1 MPGTKSYNAQHDS
14 LEKNW
19 WIVDGQDQIVGRV
32 ASDIAMVLM
41 GKHRPQYT
49 PHVDTGDFVILVNCD
64 KLRFTGSKAE
74 NKIYTWYTGH
84 PGLKTET
91 AGNRLARKPEH
102 LIRAAVR
109 RMLPKN
115 KLGAH
120 MLTKLKIYAGSEHPH
135 EAQNPQPLTGLRT
148 FK

>member
-1 MPGTKSYNAQHDS
+1 VPGTKSYNAQTDS

-41 GKHRPQYT
+41 GKHRPNYT
-49 PHVDTGDFVILVNCD
+49 PHVDTGDFVVLINCD
-64 KLRFTGSKAE
+64 KLRFSGSKSD

-84 PGLKTET
+84 PGLRTES
-91 AGNRLARKPEH
+91 AGHRLARKPEH
-102 LIRAAVR
+102 LITAAVR

-115 KLGAH
+115 KLGIQ
-120 MLTKLKIYAGSEHPH
+120 MLSKLKVYSGSEHPH
-135 EAQNPQPLTGLRT
+135 QAQNPQPLKGLRT